1 MPPQGRAGAYPVRK
15 ETNVKR
21 ILIAASAALAAPYA
35 AAQAEEPATGQALPP
50 PPPSCDTEVYRQFD
64 FWAGDWEVF
73 NPAGDKAGDNS
84 ITIEE
89 KGCLLVERWTGLK
102 GGTGQSYNYV
112 DFADGKW
119 RQIWV
124 SAGATIDYKGGLNEK
139 GEMVLE
145 GPIAYR
151 NGKTAPFRGV
161 WTANADGSLTQH
173 FEEFNAEK
181 KEWGDWFTGLYKKN
195 AAAK

>member
-1 MPPQGRAGAYPVRK
+1 MRRY
-15 ETNVKR
+15 
-21 ILIAASAALAAPYA
+21 LIAASAALAAA
-35 AAQAEEPATGQALPP
+35 FAGAKAEESSIEQAALPP
-50 PPPSCDTEVYRQFD
+50 PPPACDEEIYRQFD
-64 FWAGDWEVF
+64 FWAGDWEVL
-73 NPAGDKAGDNS
+73 NPAGAKAGENS

-89 KGCLLVERWTGLK
+89 KGCLLVERWIGAK

-112 DFADGKW
+112 DHADGRW

-145 GPIAYR
+145 GTIAYR
-151 NGKTAPFRGV
+151 TGKTAPFRGV
-161 WTANADGSLTQH
+161 WTANADGSVTQH
-173 FEEFNAEK
+173 FEEFSAANKA
-181 KEWGDWFTGLYKKN
+181 WGDWFTGIYKKK